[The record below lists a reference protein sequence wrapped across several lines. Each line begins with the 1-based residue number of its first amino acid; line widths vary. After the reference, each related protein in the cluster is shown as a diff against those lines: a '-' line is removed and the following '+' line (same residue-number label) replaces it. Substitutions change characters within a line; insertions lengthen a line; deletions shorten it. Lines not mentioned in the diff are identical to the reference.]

1 MGNDEDT
8 SNNNNGNNQIWN
20 SNVLPQNVY
29 RSFYQNNINN
39 QRIAQS
45 NIMTVPL
52 ISVSLNA
59 NSYTAGDIIKG
70 VLILQPKQDMYIT
83 QLFVKLQLKMGWV
96 IPSDLTKSTC
106 VDLYFNH
113 MTLNEYKL
121 NNNGIAK
128 LSPNLYSFN
137 FNIQIPNDTPP
148 SFLYPKDEY
157 NAFIRYSVVG
167 EMISS
172 SLTHWKDEKF
182 IEVTM
187 PQVNVDKP
195 FEVEKVGEVKNMK
208 VFSMGDNLFRVGLNQ
223 GVYSYNEP
231 ISFNVHVDNTYCKA
245 IVNGIGFTIDR
256 KITYFY
262 DGYKTVYTESKR
274 LVEGRDVN
282 FVVGAGEIKGK
293 NVKVKLKL
301 GYNKQNEPT
310 QDDIEINVIDEYKNE
325 MIHSVYA
332 TILNEIHFLMPTIS
346 NEFFK
351 CEYKLTVNLLYD
363 SFSSDQKVI
372 EIPFVISS
380 YDSTKIPLNINV
392 DAPIMQEIS
401 EVVQPQNENEM
412 DDAPPIAPS
421 QSVLL
426 NH

>member
-8 SNNNNGNNQIWN
+8 SYNNGNNQIWSN
-20 SNVLPQNVY
+20 SAVSQNVY
-29 RSFYQNNINN
+29 RSLYQNNVGN
-39 QRIAQS
+39 QRMAQS
-45 NIMTVPL
+45 NIVTVPL

-59 NSYTAGDIIKG
+59 NSFTAGDIIKG
-70 VLILQPKQDMYIT
+70 VLILQPKQDMFIT
-83 QLFVKLQLKMGWV
+83 QLYVKLQLTIGWV

-106 VDLYFNH
+106 VDLYFDH
-113 MTLNEYKL
+113 IDLGEYKQ

-128 LSPNLYSFN
+128 LSQNLYSFN
-137 FNIQIPNDTPP
+137 FNIQIPNDIPP
-148 SFLYPKDEY
+148 SFLFPKDEY

-167 EMISS
+167 EMTST
-172 SLTHWKDEKF
+172 SLANWKDEKF
-182 IEVTM
+182 IEITM

-245 IVNGIGFTIDR
+245 TVNGIGFTIDR

-262 DGYKTVYTESKR
+262 DGYKTVYTESKQ
-274 LVEGRDVN
+274 LAEGRDVN
-282 FVVGAGEIKGK
+282 FIVGPGEIKGK
-293 NVKVKLKL
+293 NIKIKLKM
-301 GYNKQNEPT
+301 GYDKKKDNEPT
-310 QDDIEINVIDEYKNE
+310 QEDIEINIIDDYKEE
-325 MIHSVYA
+325 MTHSVYA
-332 TILNEIHFLMPTIS
+332 TMLNEIHFLMPTIS

-380 YDSTKIPLNINV
+380 YDNTKIPVNINI
-392 DAPIMQEIS
+392 DAPLLQEIS
-401 EVVQPQNENEM
+401 EVQNENEM
-412 DDAPPIAPS
+412 ADAPPIAPS